1 MWCALVIK
9 FIRSIH
15 RFLDKTW
22 QLPDVPQPEAIFNRV
37 TKFDFGHELA
47 DDAETETVL
56 DLIKFKD
63 ELEAA
68 KMELQRRNNLKRGQF
83 SEMLGD
89 HDNFNDDGNQ
99 DEYDQDEY
107 IEFLNH
113 LSDVNAKTTNLPSGS
128 SSDDES
134 VDEEEE
140 ADDDPEKEAEKR
152 LGLN

>member
-1 MWCALVIK
+1 MHLSSNLFRFLIFLVFKVVCISNQK
-9 FIRSIH
+9 SNPLKSRSIH

-89 HDNFNDDGNQ
+89 HDNFNG
-99 DEYDQDEY
+99 
-107 IEFLNH
+107 L
-113 LSDVNAKTTNLPSGS
+113 VNNFC
-128 SSDDES
+128 
-134 VDEEEE
+134 
-140 ADDDPEKEAEKR
+140 
-152 LGLN
+152 